1 MVCPKC
7 NSNNVNIQVVNEVK
21 LKNAH
26 HGIIWWLCIGWWWIP
41 IKWLCFT
48 LLALIIKIFS
58 HKKQKAVNKTVKK
71 AICQD
76 CGHTWNIN

>member
-7 NSNNVNIQVVNEVK
+7 NSSNVSVQVVNEVK

-26 HGIIWWLCIGWWWIP
+26 HSIWWWIFIGFWWIP

-48 LLALIIKIFS
+48 LFALIVKIFS

-76 CGHTWNIN
+76 CGNTWNIK

>member
-7 NSNNVNIQVVNEVK
+7 NSSNVSVQVVNEVK

-26 HGIIWWLCIGWWWIP
+26 HSIWWWIFIGCWWIP

-76 CGHTWNIN
+76 CGNTWNIK

>member
-7 NSNNVNIQVVNEVK
+7 NSQNVNIQVVNEVK
-21 LKNAH
+21 IKNAH
-26 HGIIWWLCIGWWWIP
+26 HSIWWWIFIGFWWIP

-48 LLALIIKIFS
+48 LLALIVKIFS
-58 HKKQKAVNKTVKK
+58 HKKQKAVNKTIKK

-76 CGHTWNIN
+76 CGNTWNV